1 MVKECVR
8 AMQNEEGVL
17 VIDDSSVE
25 KLYTDENELNC
36 WHYTLPCSLTVYAA
50 AYLSAMWSTGNSCGE
65 WFVKR
70 GE

>member
-17 VIDDSSVE
+17 VIDDSSIE

-36 WHYTLPCSLTVYAA
+36 WHYTQCTQPHIFPL
-50 AYLSAMWSTGNSCGE
+50 
-65 WFVKR
+65 
-70 GE
+70 

>member
-17 VIDDSSVE
+17 VIDDSSIE

-36 WHYTLPCSLTVYAA
+36 WHYTQCTQPHIFPL
-50 AYLSAMWSTGNSCGE
+50 CGQQVTPVE
-65 WFVKR
+65 N
-70 GE
+70 GS